1 MNLLIF
7 CSTFYPY
14 PGGAESL
21 FEDLASI
28 FSQRGHQV
36 TVLTR
41 SRANL
46 PADENRNGIRIV
58 RADYPFYY
66 MDFRCCFA
74 FLKRSVLFLKK
85 AISLLRK
92 NQTQAVCIGLFDLGV
107 VYLLLLSF
115 VTKFKLIVYLHGGE
129 LRKGIRD
136 SKLYRLVFFLCLKRS
151 DAVIAVSEGLK
162 REVIHFAPFVENKV
176 RVIPN
181 GVDLSK
187 IEQAAGAYS
196 GKNLLYAGRLEPVK
210 NIETMIRAF
219 ARVCHEIPDN
229 HLLIIGDGTQE
240 NELKR
245 IVSDLGLE
253 KRIFFLGVL
262 ERDQIFSLMK
272 EAAFV
277 LLPSLAEGFPIVVL
291 EALGA
296 GKMVIGS
303 RVKGITEIIEEGKNG
318 VLFDPRNEEELAGL
332 IVKYATDTLS
342 RSRFEEFIENM
353 DLTPYDIRKLADDHL
368 AVIEGRQGVASR
380 EPDSPKEMSFEQEKI
395 SR

>member
-14 PGGAESL
+14 TGGAESL

-46 PADENRNGIRIV
+46 AADEKRNGIHIV

-74 FLKRSVLFLKK
+74 FLKRSLLFLKK
-85 AISLLRK
+85 AVSLLKK
-92 NQTQAVCIGLFDLGV
+92 NQTQAVCVGLFDLGV
-107 VYLLLLSF
+107 LYLLLLSF
-115 VTKFKLIVYLHGGE
+115 VMKFKLIIYLHGGE

-136 SKLYRLVFFLCLKRS
+136 SKLYRLVFSLCLKRC
-151 DAVIAVSEGLK
+151 DAVIAVSQALK
-162 REVIHFAPFVENKV
+162 REVIQFAPFVEKKV

-181 GVDLSK
+181 GIDFLK
-187 IEQAAGAYS
+187 IKQAPHAYS
-196 GKNLLYAGRLEPVK
+196 GKNLLCVGRLEPVK

-229 HLLIIGDGTQE
+229 PLWIIGDGTQE

-245 IVSDLGLE
+245 IVSALGLG
-253 KRIFFLGVL
+253 KRIFFLGAL
-262 ERDQIFSLMK
+262 ERGPIFSMMK

-277 LLPSLAEGFPIVVL
+277 LLPSYAEGFPIVVL

-332 IVKYATDTLS
+332 ILKYATDTLS

-353 DLTPYDIRKLADDHL
+353 DLTPYDIQKLADEHL
-368 AVIEGRQGVASR
+368 AVIEGREAISSGESAPS
-380 EPDSPKEMSFEQEKI
+380 EEIPFEQEKVN
-395 SR
+395 R